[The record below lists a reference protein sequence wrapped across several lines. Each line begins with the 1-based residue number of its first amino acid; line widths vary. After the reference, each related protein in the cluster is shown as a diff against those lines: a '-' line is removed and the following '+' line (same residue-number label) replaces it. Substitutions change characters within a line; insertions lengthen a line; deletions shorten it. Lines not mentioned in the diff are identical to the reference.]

1 MLQFNTNSWH
11 FKIVMYVFG
20 KSFFVEK
27 DTVDWNETEKKRD
40 IIWITKPKI
49 VNLCP
54 YCRAVLSGIFLI
66 PVVWISKK
74 IPRKKKEKKPF
85 DFKKSQRNLKI
96 MRIVACGAFCVL
108 AVYYLLV
115 GEYYLAAL
123 NFGIGSFQLW
133 SKPIFTLII
142 KWQQKR
148 DSKKTKIITSK
159 EKNPSLLKVY
169 LESKH
174 STICPAIAFIDPN
187 DTEIRR

>member
-1 MLQFNTNSWH
+1 
-11 FKIVMYVFG
+11 MYVFG
-20 KSFFVEK
+20 KSFFIEK
-27 DTVDWNETEKKRD
+27 DKVDWGETEKNRD
-40 IIWITKPKI
+40 IVWISKPKI

-54 YCRAVLSGIFLI
+54 YCRAVVCGIFLM
-66 PVVWISKK
+66 PAVWINKK

-96 MRIVACGAFCVL
+96 MRIVACGGFCVL
-108 AVYYLLV
+108 GIYYLLE
-115 GEYYLAAL
+115 GQYYLATL

-133 SKPIFTLII
+133 SKPIFSLII

-148 DSKKTKIITSK
+148 ESKKPSITICK
-159 EKNPSLLKVY
+159 EKNPSLLKIY

>member
-1 MLQFNTNSWH
+1 
-11 FKIVMYVFG
+11 MYVFG
-20 KSFFVEK
+20 KSFFTENDK
-27 DTVDWNETEKKRD
+27 VDWIETEKMRD
-40 IIWITKPKI
+40 IVWITKAKI

-54 YCRAVLSGIFLI
+54 YCRALVCGIFLI
-66 PVVWISKK
+66 PAVWISKT

-96 MRIVACGAFCVL
+96 MRIVACGGFCVL
-108 AVYYLLV
+108 AIYYLLV

-133 SKPIFTLII
+133 SKPIFAAII

-148 DSKKTKIITSK
+148 ESKKPKVITSK
-159 EKNPSLLKVY
+159 IKNPSLLKVY

-174 STICPAIAFIDPN
+174 STICPAIAFVDPN